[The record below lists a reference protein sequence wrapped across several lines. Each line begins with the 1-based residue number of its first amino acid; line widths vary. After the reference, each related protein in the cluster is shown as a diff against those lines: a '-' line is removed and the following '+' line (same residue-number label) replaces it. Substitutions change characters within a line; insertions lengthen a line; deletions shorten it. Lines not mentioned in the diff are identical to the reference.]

1 MDFFKDFGDVTYS
14 FGNNELASVTPD
26 ISKYVDVVDQIKD
39 DIAFLTYYNIKEG
52 DRPDQV
58 SLQIYGTT
66 LYYWTFYLLNDKIRQ
81 QGWPL
86 TNIEFQRYVKKIFPN
101 TVLNTRENVSTKFKV
116 GQIVTGNTSGASGKI
131 IKRNLM
137 LGQIV
142 IEGEVNFTAGGET
155 VSSVNSQGITE
166 TVNVTSTIAERLAAS
181 YYTDTSGVVDVGVDS
196 ANGDNPGDLLE
207 RGAGVNEITNEQGY
221 YAVNES
227 LRQIKVIRPSLITTL
242 IGSYKKALRV

>member
-1 MDFFKDFGDVTYS
+1 MDFFKDFGDVAYS
-14 FGNNELASVTPD
+14 FGNNELASITPD
-26 ISKYVDVVDQIKD
+26 ISKYVDVIDQIKD
-39 DIAFLTYYNIKEG
+39 DIAFLTYYNIREG

-86 TNIEFQRYVKKIFPN
+86 TNTEFQRYIKKIFPN
-101 TVLNTRENVSTKFKV
+101 TVLNTRENISTKFKV
-116 GQIVTGNTSGASGKI
+116 GQTVTGNTSGASGKI
-131 IKRNLM
+131 IKRNFM

-142 IEGEVNFTAGGET
+142 IEGEVNFTADGEI

-166 TVNVTSTIAERLAAS
+166 TVNVTSSIDERLAAS

-196 ANGDNPGDLLE
+196 ATGNLLNPGV
-207 RGAGVNEITNEQGY
+207 GVNEITNEQGY

-227 LRQIKVIRPSLITTL
+227 LKQIKVIRPSLITTL